1 MEENPLANGRD
12 GFLSLVQGCK
22 LRLEAVFS
30 ERHVGTTEALGAG
43 YHASK
48 VNNGFYLTLRCS
60 ENSAQEQSGAE
71 VCVAQET
78 DPVQ

>member
-43 YHASK
+43 YAVRTAHKNSQVQRFVSLK
-48 VNNGFYLTLRCS
+48 KQTQCS
-60 ENSAQEQSGAE
+60 DVVFVEWLG
-71 VCVAQET
+71 
-78 DPVQ
+78 